1 MLHNNRLFAVAA
13 ILGLL
18 IATVLGSGPGMA
30 QAAPGAP
37 APAATTPV
45 APAAGCGMN
54 FADVP
59 AASWFYPFVEYLY
72 CSHAVSGYGS
82 EFRPNATTTRAQLT
96 KMIGNALGWPLTYSG
111 APHFADVPPAQPF
124 YQTIEAAYAHG
135 IISGYQ
141 CGGPGEPCPG
151 TYFRP
156 GADVTRAQLAKM
168 IILAQGWD
176 AAHPPQPRLSDV
188 PPGAWYAGY
197 VEAANLQ
204 GVVSGYAD
212 GTFRPFA
219 SATRAQLAKMIYNTL
234 TPPAFD
240 QGDDESEIQPQ
251 DDVSEETP
259 EDLDP
264 GPDGGPGLALPGE
277 AGKAPS
283 APATA
288 TISGTI
294 TSTNTG
300 SPLVGARVVA
310 HPVGGGADVETTTGA
325 AGAYTLAV
333 PAGSYN
339 VVAAAPEQ
347 MYPVTLAPGGP
358 VTLADGGGATV
369 SFALTQ
375 GGVLAGTITD
385 STTHAPIQGADEWAV
400 PVALPPRAY
409 GGTLSDGQGR
419 YRLVVPAGPVG
430 AWAAK
435 PSDTYPRTPPSG
447 GNPIAV
453 TAGMTTTVDFALAQ
467 GGVIAGHITDA
478 ATQAPL
484 AGSRVWARHD
494 PLAVAFGAPLTD
506 ATGYYRIVVPG
517 GSTYNVHALNV
528 PGMYPRGDY
537 GDNPVTVS
545 TGMTVTADIQLAQ
558 GGMISGVITGAD
570 TGLPLAGARA
580 VAHAPVEQRYWS
592 WWSDAQGHYR
602 VIVPAGSWN
611 LYGRSDWQGYYRTP
625 AAANPISVTTGSN
638 VTMNLALERGAI
650 IKGTVTDAASHAPL
664 AFSRVWAN
672 PPGPGGPNYGVALT
686 DGAGRYLLA
695 VPAGTWGVY
704 ARNDRLGY
712 PRTPYAGNPL
722 TTTVGATY
730 TADISMTLGTRIH
743 GVLTDAGSGQPI
755 AGAAVWSRGIGG
767 GLGYGGPRTDAQ
779 GRYVISVPAG
789 TWRLFARDL
798 PGLYPRTAYPGN
810 PVVAT
815 AGADITADWTLT
827 QGGQITGHITDAATG
842 NPLPQAMVWAREVG
856 GLTRDADFLLEPDGT
871 YRLVVPAGDYRL
883 RAADVREGYPS
894 LAFPGNPV
902 HVTPGGTT
910 PASWALQR
918 W

>member
-176 AAHPPQPRLSDV
+176 AANPAQPSFSDV

-447 GNPIAV
+447 GNPI
-453 TAGMTTTVDFALAQ
+453 
-467 GGVIAGHITDA
+467 
-478 ATQAPL
+478 
-484 AGSRVWARHD
+484 
-494 PLAVAFGAPLTD
+494 
-506 ATGYYRIVVPG
+506 
-517 GSTYNVHALNV
+517 
-528 PGMYPRGDY
+528 
-537 GDNPVTVS
+537 
-545 TGMTVTADIQLAQ
+545 
-558 GGMISGVITGAD
+558 
-570 TGLPLAGARA
+570 
-580 VAHAPVEQRYWS
+580 
-592 WWSDAQGHYR
+592 
-602 VIVPAGSWN
+602 
-611 LYGRSDWQGYYRTP
+611 
-625 AAANPISVTTGSN
+625 
-638 VTMNLALERGAI
+638 
-650 IKGTVTDAASHAPL
+650 
-664 AFSRVWAN
+664 
-672 PPGPGGPNYGVALT
+672 
-686 DGAGRYLLA
+686 
-695 VPAGTWGVY
+695 
-704 ARNDRLGY
+704 
-712 PRTPYAGNPL
+712 
-722 TTTVGATY
+722 
-730 TADISMTLGTRIH
+730 
-743 GVLTDAGSGQPI
+743 
-755 AGAAVWSRGIGG
+755 
-767 GLGYGGPRTDAQ
+767 
-779 GRYVISVPAG
+779 
-789 TWRLFARDL
+789 
-798 PGLYPRTAYPGN
+798 
-810 PVVAT
+810 
-815 AGADITADWTLT
+815 
-827 QGGQITGHITDAATG
+827 
-842 NPLPQAMVWAREVG
+842 
-856 GLTRDADFLLEPDGT
+856 
-871 YRLVVPAGDYRL
+871 
-883 RAADVREGYPS
+883 
-894 LAFPGNPV
+894 
-902 HVTPGGTT
+902 
-910 PASWALQR
+910 
-918 W
+918 